1 MDGSRKKNLSHK
13 SGKKKG
19 KETGIKKV
27 DFRGKARRAGT
38 YTATI
43 VTYCVDRK

>member
-13 SGKKKG
+13 SGEEKG
-19 KETGIKKV
+19 RERGIKKV
-27 DFRGKARRAGT
+27 DFRVKARRAGT
-38 YTATI
+38 HTATV